1 MQRKEATIPIVTTMG
16 ATALALSLLILN
28 MPSAH
33 AEFSLKGKSVTFIIG
48 GGPGGGVD
56 AFARTIS
63 PYLTKYLPGAPVVKI
78 SNMGASGGL
87 QGIQYFYTLAA
98 KDGTSIATTNAGP
111 ISEPLMGH
119 VQVTYDVT
127 KFEWIGSLTR
137 GDTVCAVWHGSGLKT
152 IEDARNH
159 DVPMSATGATSAP
172 MRSTLAV
179 ANLLG
184 VRFRPVAGY
193 DGGTSLLAIERGE
206 VEGTCTTLGSLRTTR
221 PDWIHDGKLRLLVNV
236 SMSVDPEFPDVPRLI
251 DLLKSDEDRQVL
263 EFLMLPY
270 EFNNPLILPPGT
282 PPDAIAAWRKAFQS
296 AVQDPDY
303 LAEAAARLQKILP
316 RSGEEVEAL
325 VKRMYA
331 TPKKVIERSIGVTSA
346 SAASAK

>member
-1 MQRKEATIPIVTTMG
+1 MKPAINTASYVTRVS
-16 ATALALSLLILN
+16 ATAFGLLALTAN
-28 MPSAH
+28 APAAR
-33 AEFSLKGKSVTFIIG
+33 AEFSLEGKTVTFVIG

-56 AFARTIS
+56 AFARTIA
-63 PYLTKYLPGAPVVKI
+63 PYLSKYLPGAPVIKI

-87 QGIQYFYTLAA
+87 QGVQYFYTLAA
-98 KDGTSIATTNAGP
+98 KDGSSVATTNAGS
-111 ISEPLMGH
+111 ISEPLMGR
-119 VQVTYDVT
+119 VKVTYDVR
-127 KFEWIGSLTR
+127 KFNWIGSLTR

-152 IEDARNH
+152 IDDARSR

-221 PDWIHDGKLRLLVNV
+221 PEWIRDGTLRLLVNV
-236 SMSVDPEFPDVPRLI
+236 SMSVDPEFPKVPRLI
-251 DLLKSDEDRQVL
+251 DLLDSEEDRRVL
-263 EFLMLPY
+263 EFVMLPY

-282 PPDAIAAWRKAFQS
+282 PADAITAWRKAFQM

-303 LAEAAARLQKILP
+303 LAQAASRLQTILP
-316 RSGEEVEAL
+316 RSGPEVEAL
-325 VKRMYA
+325 VTRMYA
-331 TPKKVIERSIGVTSA
+331 TPEKIILRAISVTSP
-346 SAASAK
+346 KTGPGE